1 MKNVLFLFIL
11 LNFFIGFSQ
20 TENPEKIV
28 QIQVEAYNNRNIDAF
43 LATYDDN
50 IKIYDFP
57 NTFRYEGKEKMRKIY
72 SSLFKEVPNLLCEI
86 KKRIIMG
93 NKVIDEEYVRVNDE
107 FVSAVAIYEVK
118 NNKIIKVTFIH

>member
-1 MKNVLFLFIL
+1 MKNVFFLFIL
-11 LNFFIGFSQ
+11 LNFSISFSQ
-20 TENPEKIV
+20 TESPEKIV

-57 NTFRYEGKEKMRKIY
+57 NIFRYEGKEKMKKIY

-107 FVSAVAIYEVK
+107 FISAVAIYEVK

>member
-1 MKNVLFLFIL
+1 MKNVFFLFIL
-11 LNFFIGFSQ
+11 LNFSISFSQ
-20 TENPEKIV
+20 TESPEKIV

>member
-11 LNFFIGFSQ
+11 LNFSIGFSQ
-20 TENPEKIV
+20 TESPEKIV
-28 QIQVEAYNNRNIDAF
+28 QIQLEAYNNRNIDAF

-57 NTFRYEGKEKMRKIY
+57 NTLSYEGKEKMRKIY

-86 KKRIIMG
+86 KKRIIIG
-93 NKVIDEEYVRVNDE
+93 NKVIDEEYVRVNNE